1 MSYQDTKRH
10 GVSLTALLLTERS
23 QSEKTV
29 FYMAPT
35 LWDFGED
42 KAIDVVKINK
52 QMKAVVTRGQGE
64 VEGQG

>member
-52 QMKAVVTRGQGE
+52 
-64 VEGQG
+64 